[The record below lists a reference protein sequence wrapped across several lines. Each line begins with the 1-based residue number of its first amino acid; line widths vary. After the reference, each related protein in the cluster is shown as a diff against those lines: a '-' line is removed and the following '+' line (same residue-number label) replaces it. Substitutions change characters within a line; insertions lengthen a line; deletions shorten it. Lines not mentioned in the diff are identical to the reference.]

1 MRRATGDRHAVCSRA
16 SRVTIQP
23 FFVTHAAIH
32 RGDVRV
38 TRAKPFEAAHAYRDP
53 AFGHA
58 SRVHGHNY
66 VLTATIAGSIDPAT
80 DFLVD
85 FRDLDGLLKEVTIPL
100 DHRRLDVEYQALA
113 GREASA
119 EALAVTLFGELFAR
133 VAAAIPR
140 ATLAGVRLA
149 ENDTLWAD
157 AGGGADVELT
167 RAYGF
172 SAAHRL
178 ADPGKSEEENRRI
191 YGKCANPQPHGH
203 DYRFDVTVRGPLDPR
218 LSTVTDLGALDAAVE
233 ELVVAPFDHRY
244 LNVEVEPFATVL
256 PTAERIAERIWQL
269 LAPRVPK
276 LARVV
281 VYETPRSAFTYEGPD
296 R

>member
-1 MRRATGDRHAVCSRA
+1 M
-16 SRVTIQP
+16 TIQR
-23 FFVTHAAIH
+23 FFVP
-32 RGDVRV
+32 RGAGEPGEVRV
-38 TRAKPFEAAHAYRDP
+38 TRAKAFEAAHAYRDP
-53 AFGHA
+53 AFGRA
-58 SRVHGHNY
+58 TRVHGHNY
-66 VLTATIAGSIDPAT
+66 VLTATIAGRIDPAT

-85 FRDLDGLLKEVTIPL
+85 FRDLDGGLREITAPL
-100 DHRRLDVEYQALA
+100 DHHRLDVEYDALA

-119 EALAVTLFGELFAR
+119 ETLAATLFAELAPR
-133 VAAAIPR
+133 IATAIPSAR
-140 ATLAGVRLA
+140 LDAVRLA

-157 AGGGADVELT
+157 SGGGADVEVT

-178 ADPGKSEEENRRI
+178 ADPSRSDEENRRI

-203 DYRFDVTVRGPLDPR
+203 DYRFEVTVRGPLDPK
-218 LSTVTDLGALDAAVE
+218 LGTVTDLAALDAAVE
-233 ELVVAPFDHRY
+233 QLVVGPFDHRY
-244 LNVEVEPFATVL
+244 LNAEVEPFTKVL
-256 PTAERIAERIWQL
+256 PTGERIAERIFQL

-281 VYETPRSAFTYEGPD
+281 VYETPRSAFTYEGPE

>member
-1 MRRATGDRHAVCSRA
+1 M
-16 SRVTIQP
+16 TIQR
-23 FFVTHAAIH
+23 FFVP
-32 RGDVRV
+32 RGAGEPGEVRV
-38 TRAKPFEAAHAYRDP
+38 TRAKAFEAAHAYRDP
-53 AFGHA
+53 AFGRA
-58 SRVHGHNY
+58 TRVHGHNY
-66 VLTATIAGSIDPAT
+66 VLTATIAGRIDPAT

-85 FRDLDGLLKEVTIPL
+85 FRDLDGRLREITAPL
-100 DHRRLDVEYQALA
+100 DHHRLDVEYDALA

-119 EALAVTLFGELFAR
+119 ETLAATLFAGLAPR
-133 VAAAIPR
+133 IATAIPSAR
-140 ATLAGVRLA
+140 LDAVRLA

-157 AGGGADVELT
+157 SGGGADVEVT

-178 ADPGKSEEENRRI
+178 ADPSRSDDENRRI

-203 DYRFDVTVRGPLDPR
+203 DYRFEVTVRGPLDPK
-218 LSTVTDLGALDAAVE
+218 LGTVTDLAALDAAVE
-233 ELVVAPFDHRY
+233 QLVVGPFDHRY
-244 LNVEVEPFATVL
+244 LNAEVEPFTKVL
-256 PTAERIAERIWQL
+256 PTGERIAERIFQL

-281 VYETPRSAFTYEGPD
+281 VYETPRSAFTYEGPE

>member
-1 MRRATGDRHAVCSRA
+1 M
-16 SRVTIQP
+16 TIQP
-23 FFVTHAAIH
+23 FFVTH
-32 RGDVRV
+32 GDPGLGGVRV
-38 TRAKPFEAAHAYRDP
+38 TRAKPFEAAHAYRHP
-53 AFGHA
+53 SFGHA
-58 SRVHGHNY
+58 ARVHGHNY
-66 VLTATIAGSIDPAT
+66 VLTATIAGSIDPET

-85 FRDLDGLLKEVTIPL
+85 FRDLDGLLKEVTGPL
-100 DHRRLDVEYQALA
+100 DHRRLDVEYAALA

-119 EALAVTLFGELFAR
+119 EALAVTLFDELAGR
-133 VAAAIPR
+133 VAARIPR
-140 ATLAGVRLA
+140 ARLAAVRLA

-157 AGGGADVELT
+157 AGGGTDVEVT

-178 ADPGKSEEENRRI
+178 ADASRSDEENRRI

-203 DYRFDVTVRGPLDPR
+203 DYRFEVTVRGPLDPK
-218 LSTVTDLGALDAAVE
+218 LSTVTDLGALDAAVD
-233 ELVVAPFDHRY
+233 ELVVSPFDHRY
-244 LNVEVEPFATVL
+244 LNVEVEPFGQVL

-269 LAPRVPK
+269 LVPRVPK

-281 VYETPRSAFTYEGPD
+281 VYETPRSAFTYEGPG